1 MYIQEISIYPFPTAS
16 RHDTYLLEAEGR
28 FFEISKDA
36 AKLLEYLQANGGDE
50 ESISRYAEVHKGMLS
65 KEEIVCF
72 LDGLEKRLE
81 SGRNSNGDQRES
93 FLYHKDF
100 ISATTLRKYSE
111 VLKNLFR
118 PWLMGAVVAVFA
130 SIR

>member
-1 MYIQEISIYPFPTAS
+1 MNLRQLTIRPFPTAS
-16 RHDTYLLEAEGR
+16 RHDTYLLETEGR
-28 FFEISKDA
+28 FFEIGKYT

-65 KEEIVCF
+65 KEEIVDF

-81 SGRNSNGDQRES
+81 SGRNSNGDQRKS

>member
-1 MYIQEISIYPFPTAS
+1 MNLRQLTIRPFPTAS

-36 AKLLEYLQANGGDE
+36 AELLEYLQANGGND
-50 ESISRYAEVHKGMLS
+50 ESIGRYAEANNGVLS
-65 KEEIVCF
+65 KEDIVDF

-81 SGRNSNGDQRES
+81 SGRNSNGDQRKS